1 MQPLADLP
9 RAWPAT
15 PLPGYNDRGDLL
27 AATYANLPFD
37 WLPPIERDL
46 DSEIRWLL
54 REPPVDESLA
64 GRATQAELDALLSG
78 KPIVLPPSFAS
89 FFASGEPRTRV
100 RSCTDC
106 YLEFPD
112 FVVSFGEGWLINFLA
127 DSQSVLFWLLY
138 TGSDGEA
145 VVATEYPPG
154 FEWGDKDAEEK
165 QRDLSRLASDAFVC
179 ADSFSEFLYRFWIE
193 NEIFFRLAGRDAQR
207 SSLTDEQRRY
217 AEHYRDRMASR
228 SAE

>member
-1 MQPLADLP
+1 MIRCSCHGLQGCVPVAPSAIPRGSTSARSCCRRSPRSAAASANEPQRPVRTSISEAISSPTRCGSSSLPLAASWSSSKRLTRPSVSGSTSANSSSTATVKSGTASNSVRDRASISSYPSRCSSPTREAYLPSRTGAMQPLADLP

-78 KPIVLPPSFAS
+78 KPI
-89 FFASGEPRTRV
+89 
-100 RSCTDC
+100 
-106 YLEFPD
+106 
-112 FVVSFGEGWLINFLA
+112 
-127 DSQSVLFWLLY
+127 
-138 TGSDGEA
+138 
-145 VVATEYPPG
+145 
-154 FEWGDKDAEEK
+154 
-165 QRDLSRLASDAFVC
+165 
-179 ADSFSEFLYRFWIE
+179 
-193 NEIFFRLAGRDAQR
+193 
-207 SSLTDEQRRY
+207 
-217 AEHYRDRMASR
+217 
-228 SAE
+228 